1 MPINQKLSQAST
13 TDHKIMLKKILVV
26 LVIFIIIVSALYIDF
41 FKLHSWQSPPTTGSY
56 KANRLTI
63 DKLKRSFHY
72 YLPAEL
78 KPNTKIIFIF
88 HGSHSSAETIRQQTA
103 YQFDYLA
110 NDNNFITVYPS
121 GFEGSWN
128 DCRASANYSAN
139 TNNIND
145 PAFITAMI
153 EYFKKHY
160 KINLDQVFALGL
172 SNGGQFVYRLA
183 HEMPTRF
190 AGFAVI
196 AANPPSADNFDCIA
210 SSKAVSMAILNGTE
224 DPLNPYNGGLVDVYG
239 DTSRG
244 HVISSIDNGDYWRT
258 LANLDQFSETILTK
272 ETDNSVIKAHWTSAQ
287 VSQQVVLF
295 TFTNSGH
302 VIPSRKVKF
311 QRIRGPNP
319 AELESSELIWQ
330 FFSQLK

>member
-1 MPINQKLSQAST
+1 
-13 TDHKIMLKKILVV
+13 MLKKVSIV
-26 LVIFIIIVSALYIDF
+26 LIITSAALTALYFDYLA
-41 FKLHSWQSPPTTGSY
+41 LHSWQSAPRTGVY
-56 KANRLTI
+56 KSSALSVDSLQRRFN
-63 DKLKRSFHY
+63 FF
-72 YLPAEL
+72 LPDNL
-78 KPNTKIIFIF
+78 KPNSKLIFIF

-110 NDNNFITVYPS
+110 NDNNFIAVYPS

-190 AGFAVI
+190 VGFAAI

-210 SSKAVSMAILNGTE
+210 SGKPVSMAILNGTE

-258 LANLDQFSETILTK
+258 LANLDQFSKTILTK
-272 ETDNSVIKAHWTSAQ
+272 ETDNSVIKAHWTSVQ
-287 VSQQVVLF
+287 VSQQVALF

-319 AELESSELIWQ
+319 AELEASELIWQ

>member
-1 MPINQKLSQAST
+1 
-13 TDHKIMLKKILVV
+13 MLKKVSIVLIITSAALV
-26 LVIFIIIVSALYIDF
+26 ALYFDYLA
-41 FKLHSWQSPPTTGSY
+41 LHSWQSAPKTGVY
-56 KANRLTI
+56 KASALSVDSLQRRFNFFLP
-63 DKLKRSFHY
+63 DNLEPNSKL
-72 YLPAEL
+72 
-78 KPNTKIIFIF
+78 IFIF

-110 NDNNFITVYPS
+110 NDNNFIAVYPS

-139 TNNIND
+139 TNNID
-145 PAFITAMI
+145 EPAFITAMI
-153 EYFKKHY
+153 EYFDKQY
-160 KINLDQVFALGL
+160 KINLEQVFVLGL
-172 SNGGQFVYRLA
+172 SNGGQLVYRLA

-190 AGFAVI
+190 AGFAAI

-210 SSKAVSMAILNGTE
+210 SGKPVSMAILNGTE

-287 VSQQVVLF
+287 VAQQVALF
-295 TFTNSGH
+295 TFNNSGH
-302 VIPSRKVKF
+302 VIPSSKVKF

-319 AELESSELIWQ
+319 AELEASELIWQ

>member
-1 MPINQKLSQAST
+1 
-13 TDHKIMLKKILVV
+13 MLKKIPAV
-26 LVIFIIIVSALYIDF
+26 LVMFFITLVTLYVDY
-41 FKLHSWQSPPTTGSY
+41 FKLHSWASPPTIGSY
-56 KANRLTI
+56 KTDNITV
-63 DKLKRSFHY
+63 DTLKRSFNY
-72 YLPAEL
+72 YLPENL
-78 KPNTKIIFIF
+78 EPNSKLIFIF

-103 YQFDYLA
+103 YQFDYLG
-110 NDNNFITVYPS
+110 NDNNFIAVYPS

-128 DCRASANYSAN
+128 DCRASAKYSAN

-153 EYFKKHY
+153 EYFDNQY

-190 AGFAVI
+190 AGFAAI
-196 AANPPSADNFDCIA
+196 AANPPSPDNFDCIA
-210 SSKAVSMAILNGTE
+210 SGKPVSMAILNGTE
-224 DPLNPYNGGLVDVYG
+224 DPLNPYNGGLVDISG

-287 VSQQVVLF
+287 VSQQVALF
-295 TFTNSGH
+295 TFSNSGH

>member
-1 MPINQKLSQAST
+1 M
-13 TDHKIMLKKILVV
+13 MLKKTLVV
-26 LVIFIIIVSALYIDF
+26 LVIFASALVALYVDN
-41 FKLHSWQSPPTTGSY
+41 FKLHSWASPPPIGSY
-56 KANRLTI
+56 KTDTLTV
-63 DKLKRSFHY
+63 DTLKRRFNY
-72 YLPAEL
+72 YLPENL
-78 KPNTKIIFIF
+78 KPNAKLVFVF
-88 HGSHSSAETIRQQTA
+88 HGSHSSAATIREQTA

-110 NDNNFITVYPS
+110 NDNNFIAVYPS

-153 EYFKKHY
+153 EYFDKQY
-160 KINLDQVFALGL
+160 KINLDQIFALGL

-183 HEMPTRF
+183 YEMPTRF
-190 AGFAVI
+190 AGIAAI

-210 SSKAVSMAILNGTE
+210 SGKPVSMAILNGTQ

-272 ETDNSVIKAHWTSAQ
+272 ETENRVIKAHWASAQ
-287 VSQQVVLF
+287 AAQQVALF
-295 TFTNSGH
+295 TFNNSGH
-302 VIPSRKVKF
+302 VIPSSKVKF
-311 QRIRGPNP
+311 HRIRGPNP
-319 AELESSELIWQ
+319 AELEASELIWQ
-330 FFSQLK
+330 FFSQLKPTVQHLINQG